1 MSETIAMTQPSP
13 LVRGRPRSNSM
24 PAFSPDTTPV
34 VKQYQRRR
42 SVYQSLA
49 ALNPLDFLHLH
60 REKFRPAPT
69 QPSRAEKKENL
80 ASSKGLASRGF
91 KFSLRRR
98 RGPASRV
105 VIHQTKLPVV
115 IREAEVED
123 ELPTYEESVSQ
134 DSCMNCDAENSAATI
149 TEDTITV
156 CQPPSSQPVTIIDDT
171 VSAVVTSQKSN
182 IIEAET
188 TTIITET
195 TKLSH
200 IQPLELP
207 FYGPTSNFYPRGYA
221 PPPHNTAWHNSLTRP
236 YNALNAYF
244 ASPHCPRLTGQCCKC
259 GAMRGVCRHFNVD
272 WQIPHSLI
280 NGLITRSGN
289 SGMIPPYGGVNY
301 GFYPGDGQD
310 WDWTVLEGCMF
321 CPCGRGCRCEC
332 VAKILEPALAAGRER
347 ERERST
353 RRLVEV
359 HNIHTDVGIQCH
371 QHDGCH
377 HGHTCYGHVGRGNW
391 WGGHR
396 GRREYYG
403 GGGCC
408 DGCGHGSNSGREE
421 CVEIRRRNGETLQ
434 ICQRGGGGGGRYRR
448 RRGYGQEI
456 SCVIC

>member
-69 QPSRAEKKENL
+69 QPSRAEKKESL
-80 ASSKGLASRGF
+80 GAPKGLASRGF
-91 KFSLRRR
+91 RFSLRRR
-98 RGPASRV
+98 RGPANRV

-134 DSCMNCDAENSAATI
+134 DSCMNCDAVDSAATT

-156 CQPPSSQPVTIIDDT
+156 CQPPSSQPETVIDT
-171 VSAVVTSQKSN
+171 VPVVVSSQKAN
-182 IIEAET
+182 LIEAET

-207 FYGPTSNFYPRGYA
+207 RYGPTTTFYPGGYV
-221 PPPHNTAWHNSLTRP
+221 PPPHPPHDIAWHNTLTRP
-236 YNALNAYF
+236 YNALNAYLV
-244 ASPHCPRLTGQCCKC
+244 SPHCPRLTGQCCKC
-259 GAMRGVCRHFNVD
+259 GAMRGVCRHFNAE
-272 WQIPHSLI
+272 WQVPHSLVSR
-280 NGLITRSGN
+280 LITGSGN
-289 SGMIPPYGGVNY
+289 NGMFSSYNGVNY

-310 WDWTVLEGCMF
+310 WDWTALEGCTF

-332 VAKILEPALAAGRER
+332 VVKILEPALAAGRER
-347 ERERST
+347 ERST
-353 RRLVEV
+353 RRVINQMGVTMGIHVAGTLVGETGGVVMEEDGITMWEQDVAKGVDTVLVE
-359 HNIHTDVGIQCH
+359 
-371 QHDGCH
+371 
-377 HGHTCYGHVGRGNW
+377 
-391 WGGHR
+391 
-396 GRREYYG
+396 
-403 GGGCC
+403 
-408 DGCGHGSNSGREE
+408 
-421 CVEIRRRNGETLQ
+421 RN
-434 ICQRGGGGGGRYRR
+434 
-448 RRGYGQEI
+448 
-456 SCVIC
+456 V